1 MAASTRLAHLDAG
14 ITLAQFALMLEE
26 FLGAAVIVEDSAL
39 HGLFDIELTGEYH
52 DEDALIAALRDQL
65 GLQLTKGL

>member
-1 MAASTRLAHLDAG
+1 MAG

-26 FLGAAVIVEDSAL
+26 FLRAEIIVKRGAL

-52 DEDALIAALRDQL
+52 DEDVLIAALQDQL
-65 GLQLTKGL
+65 GLQLTRSL